1 MTPEEKARQVF
12 ETRVRQLILTYR
24 EQRDANV
31 ALRDRLEEKEREM
44 DELKARI
51 TQIQNDFNALKI
63 ARMVELEAKDLEMA
77 KKRLGSLVR
86 EVNHCITLIK
96 ESRE

>member
-31 ALRDRLEEKEREM
+31 ALCDRLEEKEREM

>member
-63 ARMVELEAKDLEMA
+63 ARMVELEARDLEMA